1 MMKLTFAVFAL
12 IAMTNGIH
20 LDEDNLED
28 NLLPETESMKNDPE
42 MKESFFNG
50 MLAASRSMAAEPVQ
64 RVMDKMSPSQQKKIK
79 DAAA

>member
-1 MMKLTFAVFAL
+1 MKLTFAVFAL
-12 IAMTNGIH
+12 LAMTNGIH
-20 LDEDNLED
+20 LDEDHLDED
-28 NLLPETESMKNDPE
+28 NLLPETESMNENKE

-50 MLAASRSMAAEPVQ
+50 MLAAAKSKAAEPVQ

>member
-12 IAMTNGIH
+12 LAMTNGIH
-20 LDEDNLED
+20 LEEEDNLFS
-28 NLLPETESMKNDPE
+28 ETESMNKNGE

-50 MLAASRSMAAEPVQ
+50 MLAASKSMAAEPVQ